1 MRSFFPARTVS
12 LAVAATVTSL
22 LLACSGGARESAA
35 APTEGQGHVAV
46 PGGRVWYEMKGG
58 GRGTPIILLHGGP
71 GVPSDYLRPLLALA
85 DDRPVY
91 IYDQLGTGRSDHP
104 ADTSLWHTERFV
116 RELQALRDS
125 LGLGEVYLYGHS
137 WGTML
142 AASYMEGKPAGV
154 RGVIFASPCL
164 SAARWTHDADSLV
177 RLLPDSIHQAVAA
190 ANASGDYQAPA
201 YQQAV
206 AAYSAQ
212 YLNRT
217 PMDSALGAALS
228 QTNMTIYMQ
237 MWGPS
242 EFKATGNL
250 KSFDATPRLGE
261 ITVPTLFTAGEFD
274 EATPNTTRYY
284 ASLVKGSEF
293 MMVPGA
299 GHMTTIDNPAE
310 TVRQVRDWLRKVDV
324 R

>member
-1 MRSFFPARTVS
+1 MSFTTWRR
-12 LAVAATVTSL
+12 AVL
-22 LLACSGGARESAA
+22 LPLILACSANDARDTAGAAS
-35 APTEGQGHVAV
+35 EGEGYVAV
-46 PGGRVWYEMKGG
+46 PGGRVWYQMKGG
-58 GRGTPIILLHGGP
+58 GSGTPIILLHGGP

-91 IYDQLGTGRSDHP
+91 LYDQLGAGRSDHP

-142 AASYMEGKPAGV
+142 AAAYMEGQPAGV

-177 RLLPDSIHQAVAA
+177 RLLPDSVQQAIAI
-190 ANASGDYQAPA
+190 ANTSGNYQAPT

-206 AAYSAQ
+206 AAYGAQ
-212 YLNRT
+212 YLNRA
-217 PMDSALGAALS
+217 PMDSVMAAALS

-242 EFKATGNL
+242 EFTATGNL
-250 KSFDATPRLGE
+250 KTYDATPRLGE

-274 EATPNTTRYY
+274 EATPNTTKYY

-293 MMVPGA
+293 MIVPGS
-299 GHMTTIDNPAE
+299 GHMTTIDNPLE
-310 TVRQVRDWLRKVDV
+310 TVRQLREWLRRVDT